1 MTDLKFIGGESDSA
15 YADRVKDRNGHVATC
30 NKAKHSFANQIGK
43 SKSMLTKLAHH
54 DFVKS
59 VVNDIDDDLAQK
71 AASYKGKA
79 AVIYAESNPL
89 GQARPSSTEQDAL
102 EKASASTLASYK
114 ASAAAITK
122 AKGNAN
128 VNKAMLLQIGKK

>member
-1 MTDLKFIGGESDSA
+1 
-15 YADRVKDRNGHVATC
+15 
-30 NKAKHSFANQIGK
+30 
-43 SKSMLTKLAHH
+43 MLTKLAHH

-79 AVIYAESNPL
+79 AVIYAESNSL
-89 GQARPSSTEQDAL
+89 GQGRPSSTEQDAL
-102 EKASASTLASYK
+102 EKLSASTLASYK

-128 VNKAMLLQIGKK
+128 VNKGMLLQIGK